1 MEQLFLKLLNM
12 SISAGWLV
20 LAVLLLRLVLHRAPK
35 AFRVVLWGFVG
46 LRLVLPFSIESPI
59 SLIPSTETIPAD
71 IGMAAQPAIHSGIP
85 AVNQLVNPIFSGS
98 LAPTPQY
105 SANPLQILTAVA
117 AQVWL
122 LGVVVMALYS
132 FISWAVI
139 RRRVREAI
147 REEGNVWLC
156 DHIPSPFILGLFRPR
171 IYLPASLA
179 PEDRCYVLAHETAHL
194 KRKDH
199 WWKPLG
205 FLLLALH
212 WFNPLMWVAYLLLCR
227 DIELACDEKVMKA
240 LGEAGKKPYAQALI
254 DCSVK
259 PSTLSACP
267 LAFGENSVKGRLK
280 AILSYKKPAFWLIT
294 LAVVACLAVG
304 ICFLTDPAQP
314 PQENP
319 PATELQDKTKPPKLT
334 VSGPESAVQAQ
345 RLSFDWTYPLE
356 DGKLGNVTGCGI
368 HPTEAEGLPLLE
380 VLPIAYS
387 HRRPTTVALEFERLP
402 DRITVTCYTPE
413 GEQVLQTEG
422 VQGFD
427 LLEGTY
433 VYGIRAEWDES
444 GKCEYAFRGS
454 YNLPQFGYI
463 PSEIAVL
470 RQKYPQYFDLP
481 TDKGLEVYIWQMA
494 AGSYSCALLPG
505 RNLSYSTE
513 EIMDLHKAPVTMAE
527 MRTIL
532 STYDIERSKIV
543 LMPVRMA
550 YSSYYYVIDD
560 AYRKSLEKQFWG
572 ADDWGLSMSMVFT
585 EGTKFRLT
593 ITATDPP
600 REATMY
606 TGSQYAVVKCKENG
620 ELEKLATK
628 PDLAWD
634 LVAWIIL
641 PDGGYTQEGDLSFVY
656 DDLPPGTYQLQ
667 KTITC
672 EYLNGSREERIYTC
686 DFAIADE

>member
-1 MEQLFLKLLNM
+1 MDEVFLTILNM

-20 LAVLLLRLVLHRAPK
+20 LAVLVLRLLLKKAPK
-35 AFRVVLWGFVG
+35 WMRILLWAAVG
-46 LRLVLPFSIESPI
+46 VRLALPFSLES
-59 SLIPSTETIPAD
+59 SLSLMPSAQTVPGD
-71 IGMAAQPAIHSGIP
+71 IVYAMHPAIDSGVPIINA
-85 AVNQLVNPIFSGS
+85 AVNPVLGSSLAATPQFSMNPIQKLLF
-98 LAPTPQY
+98 
-105 SANPLQILTAVA
+105 VA
-117 AQVWL
+117 AILWVVGMVALTVFAFVSWL
-122 LGVVVMALYS
+122 R
-132 FISWAVI
+132 I
-139 RRRVREAI
+139 RLRVREAV
-147 REEGNVWLC
+147 REDGVWVC
-156 DHIPSPFILGLFRPR
+156 DRIPSPFILGVFFPH
-171 IYLPASLA
+171 IYLPSDLSR
-179 PEDRCYVLAHETAHL
+179 ENREYVLAHERAHL
-194 KRKDH
+194 RRGDH
-199 WWKPLG
+199 LWKPLG
-205 FLLLALH
+205 FVLLTVH
-212 WFNPLMWVAYLLLCR
+212 WFNPLLWVGYWLLCR
-227 DIELACDEKVMKA
+227 DIELACDEKVMA
-240 LGEAGKKPYAQALI
+240 QLGEEAKKPYADALI
-254 DCSVK
+254 NCSV
-259 PSTLSACP
+259 PRSLLTACP
-267 LAFGENSVKGRLK
+267 LAFGENGVKGRLK
-280 AILSYKKPAFWLIT
+280 AILHYKKPAFWIV
-294 LAVVACLAVG
+294 AVAIIACVAVG
-304 ICFLTDPAQP
+304 VCFLTDPAQP

-319 PATELQDKTKPPKLT
+319 PATVLHDKTKPPMLT
-334 VSGPESAVQAQ
+334 VSGPESSVQAQ

-356 DGKLGNVTGCGI
+356 DGKLGEVTGCGI

-380 VLPIAYS
+380 VLPISYS
-387 HRRPTTVALEFERLP
+387 HRKPTTVALEFERLP

-422 VQGFD
+422 VQAFD

-433 VYGIRAEWDES
+433 VYGILAEWEES
-444 GKCEYAFRGS
+444 GKSEYAFRGS

-463 PSEIAVL
+463 PSETAKL
-470 RQKYPQYFDLP
+470 RLQYPQYFDLP

-532 STYDIERSKIV
+532 STYNIERSKII

-572 ADDWGLSMSMVFT
+572 ADDWGLAMSMVYT

-593 ITATDPP
+593 ITATPP
-600 REATMY
+600 TGATLY

-620 ELEKLATK
+620 ELELLATK

-656 DDLPPGTYQLQ
+656 DELEPGLYQLQ
-667 KTITC
+667 KTVTC
-672 EYLNGSREERIYTC
+672 EYADGQRVERLCICY
-686 DFAIADE
+686 FAITD